1 MKNDPT
7 MTERAGEINKH
18 LEAGNLQIL
27 FFSYIYDISYNK
39 QIFFKIKCSK
49 CFVMN
54 TYKVSYMYMR
64 GLCGAPA
71 LNTGN

>member
-27 FFSYIYDISYNK
+27 FFSNIYDISYNK
-39 QIFFKIKCSK
+39 QIFFKLS
-49 CFVMN
+49 VLS
-54 TYKVSYMYMR
+54 V
-64 GLCGAPA
+64 L
-71 LNTGN
+71 

>member
-27 FFSYIYDISYNK
+27 FYSYINDISYNK
-39 QIFFKIKCSK
+39 QIFFKIKCCKYLFLS
-49 CFVMN
+49 
-54 TYKVSYMYMR
+54 
-64 GLCGAPA
+64 A
-71 LNTGN
+71 L